1 MSFRPFDLSREK
13 DYVQWRER
21 KLETSPKSIEDL
33 IVNIRDP
40 RKLTAHERDSLLVRC
55 RRANMAIYVSETGRD
70 GDKAIPRKL
79 GRQFG
84 LEHLDTNMLAD
95 EDGITSLAVRE
106 SGERSLYIP
115 YTERPIKWHTDG
127 YYNTGASQIRGLQLH
142 CVHDAAEGGDNQ
154 LMDHEMA
161 YLLLRD
167 DNPDHIAA
175 LMESD
180 AMTIP
185 ARMDEEGIAR
195 PDEAGPVFSVHP
207 VTGDLHM
214 RYTARTRSIRWK
226 EKESVSKAVAALEQ
240 ILSGPS
246 PFIFRGRLL
255 PGMGLLSNNV
265 LHDRSG
271 FKDSGAFK
279 RLLYRARYFDRIAGT
294 SLEDVYG

>member
-1 MSFRPFDLSREK
+1 MAFRPFDLLRES
-13 DYVQWRER
+13 DYRAWRER
-21 KLETSPKSIEDL
+21 KLEAHPRTLEDL
-33 IVNIRDP
+33 VVRIHDP
-40 RKLTAHERDSLLVRC
+40 RSLSAAEHAALLSLC

-70 GDKAIPRKL
+70 ADRAIPREL

-84 LEHLDTNMLAD
+84 LERLDTNMLAD

-106 SGERSLYIP
+106 SGERSHYIP

-127 YYNTGASQIRGLQLH
+127 YYNPADGQIRGLLLH
-142 CVHDAAEGGDNQ
+142 CVNDAAEGGDNQ

-167 DNPDHIAA
+167 ENPEYIAA
-175 LMESD
+175 LMEPD

-207 VTGDLHM
+207 ITGDLHM

-226 EKESVSKAVAALEQ
+226 ESETVRHAVAALER
-240 ILSGPS
+240 ILAGTS

-271 FKDSGAFK
+271 FKDSGPHK
-279 RLLYRARYFDRIAGT
+279 RLLYRARYYDRIAGT
-294 SLEDVYG
+294 SVSNL